1 MMGLPINTAR
11 NKNRDGSPNLTISP
25 NSPLHVRVKSP
36 LEQKRLKA
44 PPKPRMKEFLNLYQN
59 SKHLADFSDQFG
71 ATFDG

>member
-36 LEQKRLKA
+36 LE
-44 PPKPRMKEFLNLYQN
+44 
-59 SKHLADFSDQFG
+59 
-71 ATFDG
+71 